1 MTATNFIIC
10 LATMHPDT
18 PTSIFIRIQVYD
30 QPNLYTVGEVI
41 GASSEANSV
50 RNNHELDF

>member
-30 QPNLYTVGEVI
+30 QPNLYTVGEVT